1 MPYPFTGAN
10 ANPWTYTPSQTVQQ
24 VPQSS
29 YGIQNGNL
37 NNIIWVANEQEASA
51 FPVSTGGSVLMMDRN
66 TNRFYI
72 KTVTQNGVLLPMEVY
87 EFNPIKKE
95 TTQQTDTS
103 NYVTK
108 DEFNE
113 LKKMLEDLTA
123 PSKKG

>member
-10 ANPWTYTPSQTVQQ
+10 ANPWTYTPTQTVPQ
-24 VPQSS
+24 VPQTS
-29 YGIQNGNL
+29 YGIQNGSL
-37 NNIIWVANEQEASA
+37 NNIVWVSNEQEASA

-72 KTVTQNGVLLPMEVY
+72 KTVTQNGVLLPMEIY
-87 EFNPIKKE
+87 EFNPIKKDAP
-95 TTQQTDTS
+95 QTADTG

>member
-95 TTQQTDTS
+95 TPQQTDTS

>member
-95 TTQQTDTS
+95 TTQQADTS